1 MEYVIR
7 LEDKRMYDALIGFLR
22 TLGANVK
29 GTAVSEK
36 TENDR
41 DAGSV
46 KKANDDKT
54 RNQAF
59 SEMLAFASA
68 HPLKLPKG
76 YRFDRD
82 ELYDE

>member
-29 GTAVSEK
+29 GTADREK
-36 TENDR
+36 TENDS

-46 KKANDDKT
+46 EKPFDDEIRKY
-54 RNQAF
+54 AF

-76 YRFDRD
+76 YRFDWD